1 MVRYI
6 KSNEE
11 PDILEYEVH
20 IDLVYQ
26 MIGSGEIAASIDTNL
41 TGQALCDYEDFII
54 TAIDIIEC
62 CGFKYIDAD
71 ESDRDGSKSEYYTF
85 VKKDTVSGKTIKCI
99 VFFRISDHPL
109 NESKDKRARRT
120 HHYNNE
126 ARGNS
131 QYDKVLYDGY
141 SWKLISINID
151 DKSYSTYRDAEHAL
165 KVKMDNLTFENNIH
179 LYKK

>member
-11 PDILEYEVH
+11 SDILEYEVH
-20 IDLVYQ
+20 VDLVYQ

-62 CGFKYIDAD
+62 CGFKYINSD
-71 ESDRDGSKSEYYTF
+71 ESNRDGSKSEYYTF
-85 VKKDTVSGKTIKCI
+85 EKKDVVLGKTIKCV

-109 NESKDKRARRT
+109 NESTDKRAKRT
-120 HHYNNE
+120 HHYHDV
-126 ARGNS
+126 ARGKNG
-131 QYDKVLYDGY
+131 YDRVLYDGY
-141 SWKLISINID
+141 SWELVSIHID
-151 DKSYSTYRDAEHAL
+151 DKQYNNYKEAKHAL
-165 KVKMDNLTFENNIH
+165 RRRMDELSFEDH
-179 LYKK
+179 LYTYKK